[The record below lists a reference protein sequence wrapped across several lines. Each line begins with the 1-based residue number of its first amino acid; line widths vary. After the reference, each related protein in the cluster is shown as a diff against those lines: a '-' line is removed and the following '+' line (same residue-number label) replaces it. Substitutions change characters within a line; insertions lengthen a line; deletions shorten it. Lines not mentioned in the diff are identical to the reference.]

1 MNHLLAVRVLAQRAR
16 RSRKVALPRP
26 LSTLP
31 LERRYQAIT
40 TAVLEGAR
48 ARLMRAWPRIVTL
61 GQHRDDWTDEIDDVF
76 GELKTLDPAFT
87 ALLRQQARTQATAVQ
102 QHNKENFKR
111 TMRAALGVDVFHD
124 SPRVASTAA
133 LFVQENVSLIS
144 SIPERY
150 LAEVEGLVLR
160 NFQQGRRA
168 EDFADEIAERYG
180 VAESRAALI
189 ARDQTL
195 KLNGALTENR
205 QTALGI
211 TRYTWRTS
219 QDERVRE
226 THAELEGEVF
236 EWADPPDV
244 GNPGE
249 DYQCRCHAEPD
260 VSELLS
266 AESADDEAD
275 AEE

>member
-16 RSRKVALPRP
+16 RARRP
-26 LSTLP
+26 LPKPLSALP
-31 LERRYQAIT
+31 LERRYQAVTQGIL
-40 TAVLEGAR
+40 AGAR
-48 ARLMRAWPRIVTL
+48 AKLLRAWPRIVTL

-76 GELKTLDPAFT
+76 TDLRSLSPAFT
-87 ALLRQQARTQATAVQ
+87 ELLRQQAQTQAAAVQ

-133 LFVQENVSLIS
+133 LFVQENVGLLT
-144 SIPERY
+144 SIPDRY
-150 LAEVEGLVLR
+150 LAEVEGIVLR

-168 EDFADEIAERYG
+168 EDFQQELKDRFG

-195 KLNGALTENR
+195 KLNGALTMNR
-205 QTALGI
+205 QTALGV
-211 TRYTWRTS
+211 TSYYWRTS

-226 THAELEGEVF
+226 SHAELEGQRF
-236 EWADPPDV
+236 DWADPPDV

-249 DYQCRCHAEPD
+249 DYQCRCHGEPD
-260 VSELLS
+260 VSDLLGP
-266 AESADDEAD
+266 DEGD
-275 AEE
+275 QPDEE